1 VDNLKVDSLS
11 MGYGPVVAA
20 CALRA
25 GKHVISDTGTAD
37 WNLALT
43 CLTGNYVERV
53 SAARNVLARS
63 ASRIQ
68 PDHHLAAIDESQGHQ
83 PSAMK

>member
-1 VDNLKVDSLS
+1 
-11 MGYGPVVAA
+11 
-20 CALRA
+20 
-25 GKHVISDTGTAD
+25 
-37 WNLALT
+37 
-43 CLTGNYVERV
+43 VERV